1 MREQNAL
8 LEWEWDGPGHVHF
21 FAEIPYKH
29 LVKGKGYPLLTQWVH
44 LHTNLVSGQKGSWKR
59 NEREKK
65 SIYHQNDLSKK
76 WQKKSYVILK

>member
-65 SIYHQNDLSKK
+65 VYIIKMTYPKNDKK
-76 WQKKSYVILK
+76 NHM